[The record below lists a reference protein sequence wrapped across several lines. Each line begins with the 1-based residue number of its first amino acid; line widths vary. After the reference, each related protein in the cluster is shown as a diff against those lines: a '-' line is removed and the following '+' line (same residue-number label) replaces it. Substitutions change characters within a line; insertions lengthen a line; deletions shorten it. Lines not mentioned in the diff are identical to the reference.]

1 MEESTTKFTP
11 IIVTE
16 KKIISLKKK
25 PDSNTSTASQRTMPL
40 AKLAPETKKIDLP
53 STAPTISKPVK
64 PVLRIQTTQRL
75 SDLEDYDEDELLAD
89 SPTPPANP
97 IASANITGG
106 MFTNRRVVL
115 TTSTEPAK
123 PKILLTKNTAT
134 KGIFDRLDAKLG
146 ITDAAKRKIQ
156 KIVIKTN
163 D

>member
-1 MEESTTKFTP
+1 
-11 IIVTE
+11 
-16 KKIISLKKK
+16 
-25 PDSNTSTASQRTMPL
+25 MPS
-40 AKLAPETKKIDLP
+40 AKLPPEPKKIDQP

-64 PVLRIQTTQRL
+64 PVLRIQATQRL

-97 IASANITGG
+97 IGSANVAGG

-115 TTSTEPAK
+115 TTTSTTTDTVK
-123 PKILLTKNTAT
+123 PKILLTKNTAN

-146 ITDAAKRKIQ
+146 INEAAKRKIQ
-156 KIVIKTN
+156 KIIIKTN